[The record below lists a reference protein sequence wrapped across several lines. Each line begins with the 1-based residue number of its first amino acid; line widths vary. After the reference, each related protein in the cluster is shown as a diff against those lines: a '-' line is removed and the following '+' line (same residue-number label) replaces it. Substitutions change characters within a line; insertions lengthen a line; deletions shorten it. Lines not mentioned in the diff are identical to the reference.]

1 MNAKNS
7 LLMVMAILLLFS
19 ASLLAQNDKFGKV
32 DTLYVEPYNID
43 GNNWGVNVLL
53 VNDEDL
59 IALQIPLTFTAD
71 KKNRVVVDS
80 TVFKGGRVEDF
91 RFKLARV
98 DTATQCVTIGLI
110 NDLGGPIPPI
120 PPGKGRLATIFI
132 SSLDN
137 KEIKSL
143 VVDTTTT
150 PPSNDLQ
157 LVHPPTEGVV
167 PAFVVLEPG
176 KKKDKKK

>member
-19 ASLLAQNDKFGKV
+19 ANLLAQNDKFGKV

-71 KKNRVVVDS
+71 KKNRVD
-80 TVFKGGRVEDF
+80 
-91 RFKLARV
+91 
-98 DTATQCVTIGLI
+98 
-110 NDLGGPIPPI
+110 
-120 PPGKGRLATIFI
+120 
-132 SSLDN
+132 
-137 KEIKSL
+137 
-143 VVDTTTT
+143 
-150 PPSNDLQ
+150 
-157 LVHPPTEGVV
+157 
-167 PAFVVLEPG
+167 
-176 KKKDKKK
+176 

>member
-1 MNAKNS
+1 MNTKNS
-7 LLMVMAILLLFS
+7 LLLAMAILLLFS
-19 ASLLAQNDKFGKV
+19 ASLLAQSDKFGKV
-32 DTLYVEPYNID
+32 DTLYVEPYSID
-43 GNNWGVNVLL
+43 GKNWGVNVLL

-59 IALQIPLTFTAD
+59 IALQIPLTFSAG
-71 KKNRVVVDS
+71 KNNRVVVDS

-98 DTATQCVTIGLI
+98 DTSTQCVTIGLI
-110 NDLGGPIPPI
+110 NDLGGPIPPV
-120 PPGKGRLATIFI
+120 PPGKGRLATIFV
-132 SSLDN
+132 SSLDG
-137 KEIKSL
+137 KKIESL
-143 VVDTTTT
+143 SVDTTTT

-167 PAFVVLEPG
+167 PAFIVLEPE